1 MNFDKLKLKIIIIFI
16 IFNYQYIN
24 VKKRIGVI
32 GLRHSQNVGN
42 NLLKYALF
50 IKLSELGYSPY
61 MVGKRF
67 LNHNINFIKNYT
79 RIRLI
84 KNFSEIKE
92 NDFDILMVS
101 SDQTWNVV
109 IENFYDTAFLKFAEK
124 WKIPKFIYGTSLG
137 FDKWKFSEKD
147 EQVAKHLLKNFT
159 GISVRE
165 KSAVK
170 LIENHLGLKAQFV
183 LEPTFLIDKKYYLN
197 LIKNFKSDIIKS
209 NNNNYIFVYN
219 IIESSNF
226 INYLSYVKKMLN
238 IEIFFLNIFHDNQV
252 KEFLYGVINC
262 KAVITDSFHG
272 TAFSL
277 IFEKKFITVNSRN
290 TDGSLKNDRRLLNIL
305 GEVGLADRY
314 IPVSEVDHFDLTKAI
329 DYGRVTSK
337 RMEVANESIGRL
349 INAIE
354 GNLDS

>member
-272 TAFSL
+272 TVFSIL
-277 IFEKKFITVNSRN
+277 FNKPFISFENLKYDSRFNNLNEIFNI
-290 TDGSLKNDRRLLNIL
+290 KNRIFNLSSIPPVSLLNKSLQINRSKLKIL
-305 GEVGLADRY
+305 
-314 IPVSEVDHFDLTKAI
+314 
-329 DYGRVTSK
+329 K
-337 RMEVANESIGRL
+337 RKSINYL
-349 INAIE
+349 KK
-354 GNLDS
+354 NLNF